1 MTEQET
7 GTITDAKAG
16 GLAGF
21 FKDLRD
27 NISIGAMFANLT
39 YSLTVLVLAMVAV
52 FSSSSWPERMMNVV
66 SACVGLGLGWVLGIV
81 VSPSDE
87 SEQSEF
93 SAYTKALSTFFTGY
107 VAGALKDVKLH
118 NVMDYLY
125 QPHIALRVCLGAA
138 CFLATTSVVF
148 LNRRA
153 EVQNRN
159 RRWYIAFEPRSAAP
173 PDSTPLGLLT
183 RGPFCNRDDVDRE
196 IKRLQETGNY
206 KSVTLKPIAQ
216 L

>member
-1 MTEQET
+1 M
-7 GTITDAKAG
+7 D
-16 GLAGF
+16 GF
-21 FKDLRD
+21 FKRLSD
-27 NISIGAMFANLT
+27 NVSVGAMLANGT
-39 YSLTVLVLAMVAV
+39 YSLTLIVLAIVAV
-52 FSSSSWPERMMNVV
+52 FSGSTWPERMLNVV
-66 SACVGLGLGWVLGIV
+66 SACLGLGLGWVLGIV

-107 VAGALKDVKLH
+107 VAGVLKDVKLH
-118 NVMDYLY
+118 NIMAYLY

-138 CFLATTSVVF
+138 CFLATTAVVF

-159 RRWYIAFEPRSAAP
+159 RRWYIAFEPRSATL
-173 PDSTPLGLLT
+173 PDSTSLGLLT
-183 RGPFCNRDDVDRE
+183 RGPFCYKDDADRE
-196 IKRLQETGNY
+196 IERIKDTADY
-206 KSVTLKPIAQ
+206 KSVTLKAIAQ